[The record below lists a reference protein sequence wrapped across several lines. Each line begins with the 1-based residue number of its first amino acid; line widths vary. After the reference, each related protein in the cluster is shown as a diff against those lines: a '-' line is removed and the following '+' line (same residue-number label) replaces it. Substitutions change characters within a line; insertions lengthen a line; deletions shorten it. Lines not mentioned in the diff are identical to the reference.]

1 MYDNPRLIATTEQ
14 RRDTNCLHKLLVSL
28 SHCTPFFQ
36 ARFTANHG
44 KLKLPCFSPI
54 IVTNRGN
61 RRSKP
66 IQTLCSKPLTS
77 RCRAVSSCATWP
89 SCCSRF
95 EKGLP
100 SPFPLSLSL
109 SLNRRGRDD
118 KRFQVTRKSVTCFPL
133 EKKGKRK
140 KKRKARNINSMR
152 GSWLK
157 SGVATRML
165 SAPIL
170 ICSLSPAR
178 IRAEK
183 FKEYSNLGPAFYT
196 HTRKC
201 VYPRASSLPP
211 FMHRGVRGCASSNLR
226 LLGAPLLIRST
237 STLPL
242 FYFAPY

>member
-36 ARFTANHG
+36 ARSTANHG

-77 RCRAVSSCATWP
+77 RCRAVSSCVELCHVAELLL
-89 SCCSRF
+89 SLRKRAS
-95 EKGLP
+95 LP
-100 SPFPLSLSL
+100 LLFLSLSL

-140 KKRKARNINSMR
+140 KKKKGTEYKFHARQLAKVRRCN
-152 GSWLK
+152 
-157 SGVATRML
+157 AH
-165 SAPIL
+165 A
-170 ICSLSPAR
+170 
-178 IRAEK
+178 IRAHID
-183 FKEYSNLGPAFYT
+183 LL
-196 HTRKC
+196 
-201 VYPRASSLPP
+201 SLP
-211 FMHRGVRGCASSNLR
+211 
-226 LLGAPLLIRST
+226 RSHT
-237 STLPL
+237 GREV
-242 FYFAPY
+242 

>member
-1 MYDNPRLIATTEQ
+1 MAE
-14 RRDTNCLHKLLVSL
+14 LLLSL
-28 SHCTPFFQ
+28 RKRAS
-36 ARFTANHG
+36 
-44 KLKLPCFSPI
+44 LPLLF
-54 IVTNRGN
+54 
-61 RRSKP
+61 
-66 IQTLCSKPLTS
+66 
-77 RCRAVSSCATWP
+77 
-89 SCCSRF
+89 
-95 EKGLP
+95 
-100 SPFPLSLSL
+100 LSLSL

-211 FMHRGVRGCASSNLR
+211 FMHRGVRGRASSNLR

>member
-36 ARFTANHG
+36 ARSTANHG

-140 KKRKARNINSMR
+140 KKKKGTEYKFHARQLAKVRRCN
-152 GSWLK
+152 
-157 SGVATRML
+157 AH
-165 SAPIL
+165 A
-170 ICSLSPAR
+170 
-178 IRAEK
+178 IRAHID
-183 FKEYSNLGPAFYT
+183 LL
-196 HTRKC
+196 
-201 VYPRASSLPP
+201 SLP
-211 FMHRGVRGCASSNLR
+211 
-226 LLGAPLLIRST
+226 RSHT
-237 STLPL
+237 GREV
-242 FYFAPY
+242 

>member
-1 MYDNPRLIATTEQ
+1 M
-14 RRDTNCLHKLLVSL
+14 
-28 SHCTPFFQ
+28 
-36 ARFTANHG
+36 
-44 KLKLPCFSPI
+44 
-54 IVTNRGN
+54 
-61 RRSKP
+61 
-66 IQTLCSKPLTS
+66 
-77 RCRAVSSCATWP
+77 SSCVELCHVAELLL
-89 SCCSRF
+89 SLRKRAS
-95 EKGLP
+95 LP
-100 SPFPLSLSL
+100 LLFLSLSL

-178 IRAEK
+178 IRIRAEK

-196 HTRKC
+196 HTHTQVC
-201 VYPRASSLPP
+201 VCSSFLPPSLYAPRRARTCVEQFTPTRSAAANSVYFHTPSFLFRALLKTVERWLEIREACYMVASSIYIPL
-211 FMHRGVRGCASSNLR
+211 FKNLR
-226 LLGAPLLIRST
+226 MNFGTDFDGDFFPRLEEVSLRFWERFWNRI
-237 STLPL
+237 
-242 FYFAPY
+242 